1 MPAAVVSSVA
11 ARSGRRGVYG
21 CQSTYQKALII
32 GLYLRHGKN
41 EQKECCSLLA
51 LSCAFTCVLRNL
63 ELRYKRIIW
72 RDGVDPDI
80 YRVRRILSRIG
91 TIYPEIV
98 VSVHGSD
105 AITDIWSVVL
115 VVFPDLL
122 SDSTL
127 RPAIGL
133 NVQFGDNVISG
144 FKRHPDPVPVYPRL
158 LPWSQT
164 LKSARGRDPFRLWRS
179 EEDSDELYMG
189 GLTRPVT
196 TDIDGA
202 L

>member
-1 MPAAVVSSVA
+1 MLFTPRLVVRLYVCSS
-11 ARSGRRGVYG
+11 
-21 CQSTYQKALII
+21 QPD
-32 GLYLRHGKN
+32 
-41 EQKECCSLLA
+41 
-51 LSCAFTCVLRNL
+51 
-63 ELRYKRIIW
+63 LRYKRIIW

-91 TIYPEIV
+91 TIYPKIV

-133 NVQFGDNVISG
+133 NVHLAI
-144 FKRHPDPVPVYPRL
+144 
-158 LPWSQT
+158 T
-164 LKSARGRDPFRLWRS
+164 
-179 EEDSDELYMG
+179 
-189 GLTRPVT
+189 
-196 TDIDGA
+196 
-202 L
+202 